1 MPVCIHCPASVIISI
16 GPVLFCFYPH
26 SPALKLDHFEAN
38 LRQKLDDLEDKMK
51 IHLFSFK
58 QQKFSYQ
65 RKTESWI
72 AESWFIPDSKY
83 YVAGFEQ
90 LMTFMKKSI

>member
-16 GPVLFCFYPH
+16 GPVLFYFYPH
-26 SPALKLDHFEAN
+26 SPAL
-38 LRQKLDDLEDKMK
+38 KLDDLEDKMK

-58 QQKFSYQ
+58 QQKFGYQ

-90 LMTFMKKSI
+90 LMTFLKKSI